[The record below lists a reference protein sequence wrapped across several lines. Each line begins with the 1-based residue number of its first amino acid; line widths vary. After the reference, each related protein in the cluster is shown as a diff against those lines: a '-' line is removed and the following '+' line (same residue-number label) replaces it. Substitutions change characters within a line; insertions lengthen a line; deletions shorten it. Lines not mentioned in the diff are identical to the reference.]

1 MTIKAFF
8 PILKSTLNYLRKK
21 GNPVMQ
27 EPTTTHST
35 FVLER
40 SYPTT
45 PERVFAAFADSGQK
59 RRWFVE
65 GHRNI
70 VKRYELDF
78 RAGGREQSEIVLG
91 EGTPVAGKT
100 CTNDTLYQDIVVNR
114 RIVFSSSMTIADHC
128 ISVSLVTIELL
139 PTASGTDLLCTHQ
152 GAFFEHS
159 DGPERR
165 QQGWSVL
172 LDKLSEEFAH

>member
-1 MTIKAFF
+1 
-8 PILKSTLNYLRKK
+8 
-21 GNPVMQ
+21 
-27 EPTTTHST
+27 
-35 FVLER
+35 
-40 SYPTT
+40 
-45 PERVFAAFADSGQK
+45 
-59 RRWFVE
+59 
-65 GHRNI
+65 
-70 VKRYELDF
+70 
-78 RAGGREQSEIVLG
+78 
-91 EGTPVAGKT
+91 
-100 CTNDTLYQDIVVNR
+100 
-114 RIVFSSSMTIADHC
+114 MTIADHC